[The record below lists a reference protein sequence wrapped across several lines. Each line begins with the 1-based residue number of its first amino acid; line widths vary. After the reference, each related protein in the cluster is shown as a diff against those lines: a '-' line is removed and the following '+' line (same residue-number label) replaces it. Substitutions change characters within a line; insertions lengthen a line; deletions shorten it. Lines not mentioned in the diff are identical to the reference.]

1 MHVDARTS
9 LGETPLHGA
18 VKDLPI
24 TQTARLLL
32 EHGADVDARDMF
44 GMTPFQCTPSYCH
57 DIRQLLSEYGAE
69 TAEFELLVKTTMYLQ
84 YNSGAL

>member
-18 VKDLPI
+18 VKDLPMI
-24 TQTARLLL
+24 QTARLLL
-32 EHGADVDARDMF
+32 EHGADVNARAMF
-44 GMTPFQCTPSYCH
+44 GTTPFQCTPSYHH

-69 TAEFELLVKTTMYLQ
+69 SAE
-84 YNSGAL
+84 